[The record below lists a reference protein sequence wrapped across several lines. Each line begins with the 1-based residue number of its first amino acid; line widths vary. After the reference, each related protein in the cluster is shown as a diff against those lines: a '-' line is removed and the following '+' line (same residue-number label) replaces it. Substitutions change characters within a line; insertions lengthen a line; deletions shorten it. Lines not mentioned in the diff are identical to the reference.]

1 MPIRIIINPGG
12 DIQYKS
18 FYIYALEQAF
28 GANHVSYSSEPFADL
43 SLAVRNNK
51 DMLFVISNG
60 RHATP
65 KRYYIAC
72 NDFYQV
78 NDEAYQWCDVYGSV
92 NANRAMTDHKYHD
105 KLVSLCPSFGIQCW
119 SPARTI
125 WHALTDYRPQWGN
138 PKRFAGK
145 HYRTLT
151 SRLPLAD
158 YYAPVT
164 PRTEPYI
171 FFCSTLWYSNT
182 ENKNDEGVNLTR
194 ARFIRA
200 CHDIDFLHF
209 EGGLVPQDHNRSSV
223 NKFSDCLLGGGI
235 KFNKWLTLIKQSN
248 VVFNTPAFWNCH
260 GWKLGEY
267 LAMGKCILS
276 TALSNDLPAPLVHGE
291 HIHFVDNDQDAM
303 RDALCYILSHPDYQ
317 HHLEQSASHYWQT
330 YGTPLATLRLLNIIE

>member
-1 MPIRIIINPGG
+1 MTKVIINPGG

-28 GANHVSYSSEPFADL
+28 GRHNVSYSCAPFREL
-43 SLAVRNNK
+43 SLSTRNNK
-51 DMLFVISNG
+51 DMLFVISDGKNT
-60 RHATP
+60 TP

-72 NDFYQV
+72 NDFWQV

-92 NANRAMTDHKYHD
+92 NANFALTNPKYHA

-125 WHALTDYRPQWGN
+125 WHAITDYRLQWGN

-145 HYRTLT
+145 HYRTIK

-158 YYAPVT
+158 YYAPVKQCS
-164 PRTEPYI
+164 EPYI
-171 FFCSTLWYSNT
+171 FFCSTLWYND
-182 ENKNDEGVNLTR
+182 EWNHNDEGVNLTR
-194 ARFIRA
+194 ANFIRA
-200 CHDIDFLHF
+200 CHSITDLNF
-209 EGGLVPQDHNRSSV
+209 EGGLVPQDHGRSSV
-223 NKFSDCLLGGGI
+223 SKFSDCLLGEGI
-235 KFNKWLTLIKQSN
+235 KFNKWLTLTKQSN

-276 TALSNDLPAPLVHGE
+276 TGLSNDLPAPLEHGV
-291 HIHFVDNDQDAM
+291 HIHIVDNDQAAIH
-303 RDALCYILSHPDYQ
+303 DALCYILSHPDYQ
-317 HHLEQSASHYWQT
+317 HTLEHNAAHYWHM
-330 YGTPLATLRLLNIIE
+330 YGTPEAALRLLGIIR